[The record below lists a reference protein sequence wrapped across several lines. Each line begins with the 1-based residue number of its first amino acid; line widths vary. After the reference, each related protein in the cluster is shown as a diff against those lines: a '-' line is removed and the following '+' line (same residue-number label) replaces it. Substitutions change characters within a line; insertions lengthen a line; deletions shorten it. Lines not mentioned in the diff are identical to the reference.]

1 MGSALAV
8 VPAYAADFVHCF
20 VILHCPFRRCGCLS
34 RRDVLPCLGRLFGWA
49 CLLRSHVAGFGIDAA
64 GMEAL
69 VPSLVHLT
77 DLRVLDLG
85 GKLPERCV
93 NACVCRHDCI

>member
-1 MGSALAV
+1 MICSALAV

-20 VILHCPFRRCGCLS
+20 VISHCVFRRSGCLS
-34 RRDVLPCLGRLFGWA
+34 RGDVLPCLGRLFGWA
-49 CLLRSHVAGFGIDAA
+49 CLLRSHVAGCGIDAA

-69 VPSLVHLT
+69 APSLVHLT

-93 NACVCRHDCI
+93 ERMRLPP